1 MPAGIQCKTDPEN
14 RILNIWHTLYP
25 DQKLTFNTF
34 ILVLQLLVSKKPH
47 FVNKVIPT

>member
-1 MPAGIQCKTDPEN
+1 MPAGIQCKTDPDN
-14 RILNIWHTLYP
+14 GILNIWHTPYP
-25 DQKLTFNTF
+25 DQKFTFNTF